1 MEFMNRKMF
10 KLSVV
15 SSAILATTQVSAA
28 LYNVV
33 EVTPNTS
40 FSYKSS
46 YGVAIEP
53 TTTTGASD
61 NCFVSSVAGSKSCD
75 SYILGGETRSVEM
88 NSGEAVDGLSYREEA
103 PFGMDNQFGY
113 IQSFSDFE
121 NYCKTE
127 LRYSTC
133 NAWASTR
140 WNIWSNEN
148 SNSEPNSIAFVGA
161 STTGISLDEG
171 NNLVINSISPAG
183 NAVGISSGL
192 KNVSGFRRGSVSSW
206 IENSAIGPTGVLQS
220 RAWARDD
227 TYTVGSVAS
236 SENNDNGSFYT
247 SKAAIWLNSSST
259 PVQIAW
265 ESGVSSKVSNRL
277 AQGSMRDFVI
287 DGTTIYGVGFNTYDS
302 SNNYMNATVFV
313 SDTADIS
320 TWSSKV
326 VSNVRSVVNSEKIHS
341 NSVVTSVN
349 SNFVAIGS
357 AKRDGGKPKSNAAAN
372 RLFIIDDVRLTNIS
386 ANFPSG
392 GILFDGAGGKAGAIN
407 NYNEIVGQIDFENTR
422 EVDGKP
428 RRKRGF
434 IYPYNAAGSDSTRMA
449 RFANKAWYLDDLTN
463 DGSLSGNNQYRVV
476 DATDINDVGVIS
488 GTALK
493 CSGGYSTTSHNA
505 SCSGTETVV
514 AVKLVPIV
522 GATSS
527 DISQR
532 STDTTTS
539 ERSGGSLG
547 LWSLIL
553 LTLGWFRRK

>member
-1 MEFMNRKMF
+1 MNRKLF
-10 KLSVV
+10 KLSLV

-33 EVTPNTS
+33 EITPNTS

-53 TTTTGASD
+53 AATTGASD
-61 NCFVSSVAGSKSCD
+61 NCFESGAAISGSCSSFKLA
-75 SYILGGETRSVEM
+75 GETRVNVM

-103 PFGMDNQFGY
+103 PFGMDNQFAY

-121 NYCKTE
+121 NYCE
-127 LRYSTC
+127 AQLGFSTC
-133 NAWASTR
+133 SAWASPR

-148 SNSEPNSIAFVGA
+148 SNSEPNSIAFIGA

-183 NAVGISSGL
+183 DAVGISSGL

-227 TYTVGSVAS
+227 TYTVGSVAD
-236 SENNDNGSFYT
+236 SEANDNGTFYT

-265 ESGVSSKVSNRL
+265 EAGVNSRVSNRL

-287 DGTTIYGVGFNTYDS
+287 SGTTIYGVGFNTYDS

-313 SDTADIS
+313 SDTTDIS

-326 VSNVRSVVNSEKIHS
+326 VSNARAVVNSEKIHS
-341 NSVVTSVN
+341 NSVLTSIN
-349 SNFVAIGS
+349 KNLVAIGN
-357 AKRDGGKPKSNAAAN
+357 AKRDGSAPYKGAAPN
-372 RLFIIDDVRLTNIS
+372 RLFIVPNVSQTSLS
-386 ANFPSG
+386 ATFPSG
-392 GILFDGAGGKAGAIN
+392 GILFEGAGGKAGAIN
-407 NYNEIVGQIDFENTR
+407 NYNEIVGQIDFDSTR
-422 EVDGKP
+422 EIDGKT

-434 IYPYNAAGSDSTRMA
+434 IYPYNAAGSDITRMA

-476 DATDINDVGVIS
+476 DATDINDAGVIS

-514 AVKLVPIV
+514 AVKLVPIA

-527 DISQR
+527 NISQR

-553 LTLGWFRRK
+553 LALGWFRRK